1 MTQNQ
6 NPSHQEIQEILSAYN
21 AANFQMAA
29 KLANDVASRFPNH
42 PFAWK
47 VLGAVFAQ
55 TGQLD
60 KALAL
65 MQQSA
70 RLSPNDAEAHSNL
83 GVAFKE
89 LGRLNEAEASYR
101 EAIRLKPDFADA
113 HSNLGNA
120 LKDLGRLTETEASYR
135 EAIRL
140 KPDFAGAHSNLG
152 NALQEL
158 GRLNEAEASYREAIR
173 LKPDCAEAKL
183 NLSLHRLLQ
192 SDFDEG
198 LILHE
203 WRWDG
208 AKQTKKRK
216 RNFKQALWL
225 GNKNIKGKTILIHA
239 EQGLGDTIKFCRY
252 IKLVQQLGSEVI
264 FEVQAPLASLL
275 SQLDGVARL
284 IPRGTAL
291 PAFDYQCPLL
301 SLPLAFKTNLV
312 SIPASIPYLS
322 AEADRVKQWKDHLG
336 DHGYKIGICWQ
347 GTQKDRS
354 VSITFFQALS
364 QIPNVRL
371 ISLLKGDGERDL
383 DSLPDG
389 MRIETLGS
397 GFDSSGAFLD
407 TAAVMKCCDLVIT
420 IDTSVAHLAGA
431 LGVRTWVALKF
442 IPDWRWMLDRS
453 DSPWYPT
460 MRLFRQKQ
468 RDEWQSVFDEMS
480 LTLRSELNQC

>member
-1 MTQNQ
+1 
-6 NPSHQEIQEILSAYN
+6 
-21 AANFQMAA
+21 
-29 KLANDVASRFPNH
+29 LACYKRVI
-42 PFAWK
+42 
-47 VLGAVFAQ
+47 
-55 TGQLD
+55 
-60 KALAL
+60 
-65 MQQSA
+65 
-70 RLSPNDAEAHSNL
+70 E
-83 GVAFKE
+83 
-89 LGRLNEAEASYR
+89 
-101 EAIRLKPDFADA
+101 LKPDYAEAWYNRGVTLGDFKRHEEALASYDRA
-113 HSNLGNA
+113 IELKPDYAAAWSNRGVALNDLKRHEEALASYKRAIELKPDYAEAWSNRGNA
-120 LKDLGRLTETEASYR
+120 LNDLWRHEEALASYDR
-135 EAIRL
+135 AIVL
-140 KPDFAGAHSNLG
+140 KPEYAEAWSNRG
-152 NALQEL
+152 NALNDLRRHE
-158 GRLNEAEASYREAIR
+158 EALASYDRAIELQPDYAVANWNKSLDLLR
-173 LKPDCAEAKL
+173 LGDFERGWKL
-183 NLSLHRLLQ
+183 Y
-192 SDFDEG
+192 
-198 LILHE
+198 E
-203 WRWDG
+203 WRWRLDNLTSP
-208 AKQTKKRK
+208 QRHFTPP
-216 RNFKQALWL
+216 LWL
-225 GNKNIKGKTILIHA
+225 GEVPLEGKTILIHA

-371 ISLLKGDGERDL
+371 VSLLKGDGERDL